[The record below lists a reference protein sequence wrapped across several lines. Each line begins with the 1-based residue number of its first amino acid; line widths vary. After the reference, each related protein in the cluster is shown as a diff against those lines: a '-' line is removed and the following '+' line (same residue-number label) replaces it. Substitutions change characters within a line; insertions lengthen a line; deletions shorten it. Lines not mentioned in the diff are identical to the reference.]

1 MADAT
6 KRRLVIPGG
15 NGFCGRVLA
24 NWFMPRDWD
33 VTILSRRPHY
43 SQPGTKT
50 VAWDGKTVG
59 AWVDELDGADAI
71 VNMAGRSVNC
81 RYGPANREEILRSR
95 IESTTVVGKAI
106 AQCAN
111 PPRIWLNSSTATI
124 YRHAEDRPQE
134 EATGELGSGFSVNVA
149 TAWEKAFMDAAVPYS
164 VRKVALRSAMVLG
177 NEKGT
182 VFDVLCGFT
191 RKGLGGK
198 MGSGRQRVS
207 WIHEHDFARAVEFL
221 IAQDDISGLVNVSA
235 PKVPTNAELMKTLR
249 TLIGIPVG
257 LPATRWMLEIGAV
270 FLRTETELI
279 LKSRWVVPAR
289 LEKAGFSFLHAD
301 FPSAASELLARQ

>member
-1 MADAT
+1 MADT
-6 KRRLVIPGG
+6 KQRRLIIPGG

-24 NWFMPRDWD
+24 NWFIQQGWD
-33 VTILSRRPHY
+33 ITILSRRSHY
-43 SQPGTKT
+43 NQPGTKT
-50 VAWDGKTVG
+50 VAWDGKTIA
-59 AWVDELDGADAI
+59 AWVEELEGADAI

-81 RYGPANREEILRSR
+81 RYGRANRDEILQSR
-95 IESTTVVGKAI
+95 MESTALVGKAI

-111 PPRIWLNSSTATI
+111 PPAIWLNSSTATI
-124 YRHAEDRPQE
+124 YRHAEDRPQD

-149 TAWEKAFMDAAVPYS
+149 TAWEKAFMDAAVPSS

-182 VFDVLCGFT
+182 VFDVLCGLT

-198 MGSGRQRVS
+198 MGSGQQRVS

-221 IAQDDISGLVNVSA
+221 IARDDISGAVNVSA

-249 TLIGIPVG
+249 TLLRMPVG
-257 LPATRWMLEIGAV
+257 LPATKWMLEIGAV

-279 LKSRWVVPAR
+279 LKSRWVVPTR
-289 LEKAGFSFLHAD
+289 LEGAGFSFLHAD
-301 FPSAASELLARQ
+301 FPSAAKELLARQ